1 MQIFTPITTLRNKLR
16 ERKGLKNEKLEWA
29 NRRYA
34 PPSPT
39 YIKKDILYRNGLP
52 DSTWVETGTFMGDT
66 AAFLAQH
73 ANMVYTIEPD
83 NYLYD
88 KVRLRFIFNPKI
100 KPIHGTSE
108 EIFPSLLPT
117 LKGPINFWLDG
128 HFSGGFTHK
137 GPTDCPVRDELSSI
151 EKNISHFEKTVI
163 LIDDVRCF
171 NPSIKEYSDYPD
183 LNFLVDWARNNNMHW
198 TIEHDIFIAKT

>member
-1 MQIFTPITTLRNKLR
+1 MGYLMQIFTPITTLRNKLR
-16 ERKGLKNEKLEWA
+16 ERKGLNNEKLEWA
-29 NRRYA
+29 NRRFA
-34 PPSPT
+34 PPSPN

-52 DSTWVETGTFMGDT
+52 NATWVETGTFMGDT

-83 NYLYD
+83 NSLYD
-88 KVRLRFIFNPKI
+88 KARLRFILDPKI
-100 KPIHGTSE
+100 KPIYGTSE

-137 GPTDCPVRDELSSI
+137 GPTDCPIRDELFSI
-151 EKNISHFEKTVI
+151 EKNISHFEKAVI

-171 NPSIKEYSDYPD
+171 NPSIEEYSDYPD
-183 LNFLVDWARNNNMHW
+183 LNFLVDWARNNNMH
-198 TIEHDIFIAKT
+198 